1 MKSMIVM
8 QTDFGF
14 GGGCAMRGTCL
25 MVDPE
30 LEVFDGNH
38 QIPKFNVASAARNL
52 MMMVPYWP
60 SGTVFVSV
68 VDPGVGTS
76 RRASVARLKNGSF
89 VVSPDNGSL
98 SRLAD
103 MPGIEEIRVIDE
115 TRNRLKGTEKT
126 SIFHGRDLFAYCGAR
141 LASGIIDFE
150 GVGPAYPVSEI
161 VRLKADTYYA
171 EEGFVSG
178 YFFDWM
184 AAFGNME
191 TNIAIEAGE
200 QAGFSVGEK
209 LRVTVTNR
217 LTGKV
222 HFDDLAGFY
231 PSFGWVPLGA
241 PVVYNSSDGV
251 LGVGLNKEDFAR
263 TYGVGVGEN
272 WQVQIRRPSAEDSD
286 GAAEE
291 ARSHSIREE
300 K

>member
-1 MKSMIVM
+1 MKSLMVM

-25 MVDPE
+25 KVDPE

-76 RRASVARLKNGSF
+76 RRASVAKLKNGSY

-98 SRLAD
+98 SRLLTL
-103 MPGIEEIRVIDE
+103 PGIEAIRVIDE

-150 GVGPAYPVSEI
+150 GVGEEYPVSEI
-161 VRLKADTYYA
+161 VRLKADSYHQ
-171 EEGFVSG
+171 EDGLVSG

-184 AAFGNME
+184 QSFGNME
-191 TNIAIEAGE
+191 TNIPIEAGE
-200 QAGFSVGEK
+200 KAGFKTGDTVI
-209 LRVTVTNR
+209 VTVTDS

-222 HFDDLAGFY
+222 HFDAPVGFY
-231 PSFGWVPLGA
+231 PSFGWVPEGA

-263 TYGVGVGEN
+263 TYGVGIGEN
-272 WQVQIRRPSAEDSD
+272 WLVTIRKE
-286 GAAEE
+286 GT
-291 ARSHSIREE
+291 
-300 K
+300 

>member
-1 MKSMIVM
+1 MKSLMVM

-25 MVDPE
+25 KVDPE

-76 RRASVARLKNGSF
+76 RRASVAKLKNGSY

-98 SRLAD
+98 SRLLTL
-103 MPGIEEIRVIDE
+103 PGIEAIRVIDE

-150 GVGPAYPVSEI
+150 GVGEEYPVSEI
-161 VRLKADTYYA
+161 VRLKADSYHQ
-171 EEGFVSG
+171 EDGLVSG

-184 AAFGNME
+184 QSFGNME
-191 TNIAIEAGE
+191 TNIPIEAGE
-200 QAGFSVGEK
+200 KAGFKTGDTVI
-209 LRVTVTNR
+209 VTVTDS

-222 HFDDLAGFY
+222 HFDAPVGFY
-231 PSFGWVPLGA
+231 PSFGWVPEGA

-263 TYGVGVGEN
+263 TYEVGIGEN
-272 WQVQIRRPSAEDSD
+272 WLITIRKE
-286 GAAEE
+286 GT
-291 ARSHSIREE
+291 
-300 K
+300 

>member
-1 MKSMIVM
+1 MKSLMVM

-25 MVDPE
+25 KVDPE

-76 RRASVARLKNGSF
+76 RRASVAKLKNGSY

-98 SRLAD
+98 SRLLTL
-103 MPGIEEIRVIDE
+103 PGIEAIRVIDE

-150 GVGPAYPVSEI
+150 GVGEEYPVSEI
-161 VRLKADTYYA
+161 VRLKADSYHQ
-171 EEGFVSG
+171 EDGLVSG

-184 AAFGNME
+184 QSFGNME
-191 TNIAIEAGE
+191 TNIPIEAGE
-200 QAGFSVGEK
+200 KAGFKTGDTVI
-209 LRVTVTNR
+209 VTVTDS

-222 HFDDLAGFY
+222 HFDAPVGFY
-231 PSFGWVPLGA
+231 PSFGWVPEGA

-263 TYGVGVGEN
+263 TYEVGIGEN
-272 WQVQIRRPSAEDSD
+272 WLVTIRKE
-286 GAAEE
+286 GT
-291 ARSHSIREE
+291 
-300 K
+300 

>member
-1 MKSMIVM
+1 MKSLMVM

-25 MVDPE
+25 KVDPE

-76 RRASVARLKNGSF
+76 RRASVAKLKNGSY

-98 SRLAD
+98 SRLLTL
-103 MPGIEEIRVIDE
+103 PGIEAIRVIDE

-150 GVGPAYPVSEI
+150 GVGEEYPVSEI
-161 VRLKADTYYA
+161 VRLKADSYHQ
-171 EEGFVSG
+171 EDGLVSG

-184 AAFGNME
+184 QSFGNME
-191 TNIAIEAGE
+191 TNIPIEAGE
-200 QAGFSVGEK
+200 KAGFKTGDTVI
-209 LRVTVTNR
+209 VTVTDS

-222 HFDDLAGFY
+222 HFDAPVGFY
-231 PSFGWVPLGA
+231 PSFGWVPEGA

-263 TYGVGVGEN
+263 TYEVGIGEN
-272 WQVQIRRPSAEDSD
+272 WLVTIRK
-286 GAAEE
+286 EE
-291 ARSHSIREE
+291 T
-300 K
+300 

>member
-1 MKSMIVM
+1 MKSLMVM

-25 MVDPE
+25 KVDPE

-38 QIPKFNVASAARNL
+38 QIPKFNVSSAARNL

-76 RRASVARLKNGSF
+76 RRASVAKLKNGSY

-98 SRLAD
+98 SRLLTL
-103 MPGIEEIRVIDE
+103 PGIEAIRVIDE

-141 LASGIIDFE
+141 LAAGIIDFE
-150 GVGPAYPVSEI
+150 GVGEEYPVSEI
-161 VRLKADTYYA
+161 VRLKADSYHQ

-184 AAFGNME
+184 QSFGNME
-191 TNIAIEAGE
+191 TNIPIEAGE
-200 QAGFSVGEK
+200 KAGFKTGDTVI
-209 LRVTVTNR
+209 VTVTDS

-222 HFDDLAGFY
+222 HFDAPVGFY
-231 PSFGWVPLGA
+231 PSFGWVPEGA

-263 TYGVGVGEN
+263 TYGVGIGEN
-272 WQVQIRRPSAEDSD
+272 WLVTIRKE
-286 GAAEE
+286 GT
-291 ARSHSIREE
+291 
-300 K
+300 

>member
-25 MVDPE
+25 KVDPE

-52 MMMVPYWP
+52 IMMVPYWP
-60 SGTVFVSV
+60 QGTVFVSV

-76 RRASVARLKNGSF
+76 RRASVAKLKNGSY
-89 VVSPDNGSL
+89 VVSPDNGSF
-98 SRLAD
+98 SRLLA

-126 SIFHGRDLFAYCGAR
+126 SIFHGRDLFAYCGAK
-141 LASGIIDFE
+141 LASGIISFE
-150 GVGPAYPVSEI
+150 EVGEAYPVSEV
-161 VRLKADTYYA
+161 VRLKADTY
-171 EEGFVSG
+171 EVGPGFVSG

-184 AAFGNME
+184 STFGNME
-191 TNIAIEAGE
+191 TNIPIEAGE
-200 QAGFSVGEK
+200 QAGFREGES
-209 LRVTVTNR
+209 LRVTVTEKES
-217 LTGKV
+217 GKV
-222 HFDDLAGFY
+222 CFDDLAGFY
-231 PSFGWVPLGA
+231 PSFGWVPEGA

-251 LGVGLNKEDFAR
+251 LGVGLNKADFAR

-272 WQVQIRRPSAEDSD
+272 WLVEIRKDSPD
-286 GAAEE
+286 VSQKEE
-291 ARSHSIREE
+291 VL
-300 K
+300 

>member
-1 MKSMIVM
+1 MKSMMVM

-25 MVDPE
+25 KVDPQ

-52 MMMVPYWP
+52 LMMVPFWP

-68 VDPGVGTS
+68 VDLGVGTS
-76 RRASVARLKNGSF
+76 RRASVAKLKNGSY
-89 VVSPDNGSL
+89 VVTPDNGSL
-98 SRLAD
+98 SRLLQL
-103 MPGIEEIRVIDE
+103 PGIEAIRVIDE

-141 LASGIIDFE
+141 LASGVISLE
-150 GVGPAYPVSEI
+150 EVGEEYPVSEI
-161 VRLKADTYYA
+161 IRLKADTYHQ
-171 EEGFVSG
+171 EPGLVSG

-184 AAFGNME
+184 QSFGNME
-191 TNIAIEAGE
+191 TNIPIEAGE
-200 QAGFSVGEK
+200 KAGFKVGDTVH
-209 LRVTVTNR
+209 VTVTDS
-217 LTGKV
+217 LTDKV
-222 HFDDLAGFY
+222 CFDGPAGFY

-272 WQVQIRRPSAEDSD
+272 WLVTIRKE
-286 GAAEE
+286 GV
-291 ARSHSIREE
+291 
-300 K
+300 

>member
-1 MKSMIVM
+1 MKSLMVM

-25 MVDPE
+25 KVDPE

-76 RRASVARLKNGSF
+76 RRASVAKLKNGSY

-98 SRLAD
+98 SRLLTL
-103 MPGIEEIRVIDE
+103 PGIEAIRVIDK
-115 TRNRLKGTEKT
+115 TRIRLKGTEKT

-150 GVGPAYPVSEI
+150 GVGEEYPVSEI
-161 VRLKADTYYA
+161 VRLKADSYHQ
-171 EEGFVSG
+171 EDGLVSG

-184 AAFGNME
+184 QSFGNME
-191 TNIAIEAGE
+191 TNIPIEAGE
-200 QAGFSVGEK
+200 KAGFKTGDTVI
-209 LRVTVTNR
+209 VTVTDS

-222 HFDDLAGFY
+222 HFDAPVGFY
-231 PSFGWVPLGA
+231 PSFGWVPEGA

-263 TYGVGVGEN
+263 TYEVGIGEN
-272 WQVQIRRPSAEDSD
+272 WLVTIRKE
-286 GAAEE
+286 GT
-291 ARSHSIREE
+291 
-300 K
+300 

>member
-1 MKSMIVM
+1 MKSLMVM

-25 MVDPE
+25 KVDPE
-30 LEVFDGNH
+30 LEIFDGNH
-38 QIPKFNVASAARNL
+38 QIAKFNVASAARNL

-76 RRASVARLKNGSF
+76 RRASVAKLKNGSY

-98 SRLAD
+98 SRLLTL
-103 MPGIEEIRVIDE
+103 PGIEAIRVIDE

-150 GVGPAYPVSEI
+150 GVGEEYPVSEI
-161 VRLKADTYYA
+161 VRLKADSYHQ
-171 EEGFVSG
+171 EDGLVSG

-184 AAFGNME
+184 QSFGNME
-191 TNIAIEAGE
+191 TNIPIEAGE
-200 QAGFSVGEK
+200 KAGFKTGDTVI
-209 LRVTVTNR
+209 VTVTDS

-222 HFDDLAGFY
+222 HFDAPVGFY
-231 PSFGWVPLGA
+231 PSFGWVPEGA

-263 TYGVGVGEN
+263 TYEVGIGEN
-272 WQVQIRRPSAEDSD
+272 WLVTIRKE
-286 GAAEE
+286 GT
-291 ARSHSIREE
+291 
-300 K
+300 

>member
-1 MKSMIVM
+1 MKSLMVM

-25 MVDPE
+25 KVDPE

-76 RRASVARLKNGSF
+76 RRASVAKLKNGSY

-98 SRLAD
+98 SRLLTL
-103 MPGIEEIRVIDE
+103 PGIEAIRVIDE

-150 GVGPAYPVSEI
+150 GVGQEYPVSEI
-161 VRLKADTYYA
+161 VRLKADSYHQ
-171 EEGFVSG
+171 EDGLVSG

-184 AAFGNME
+184 QSFGNME
-191 TNIAIEAGE
+191 TNIPIEAGE
-200 QAGFSVGEK
+200 KAGFKTGDTVI
-209 LRVTVTNR
+209 VTVTDS

-222 HFDDLAGFY
+222 HFDAPVGFY
-231 PSFGWVPLGA
+231 PSFGWVPEGA

-263 TYGVGVGEN
+263 TYGVGIGEN
-272 WQVQIRRPSAEDSD
+272 WLVTIRKE
-286 GAAEE
+286 GT
-291 ARSHSIREE
+291 
-300 K
+300 